1 MSVNGSGKEKAALR
15 QHFLE
20 KLIAEGTTSG
30 YISRYYPKW
39 LLTLLKKN

>member
-1 MSVNGSGKEKAALR
+1 MNVNGSERGRAVKR
-15 QHFLE
+15 QLFLE
-20 KLIAEGTTSG
+20 KLIAMGTTSA